1 MEDGRRLP
9 PFDISDLPSEVAD
22 ELAAF
27 LRSHLSQ
34 SHDTFYP
41 TLLATHKA
49 TLTTHKDTL
58 TDIQSQISNVILPT
72 SDSLLP
78 LTQDLKSTFD
88 QIDKLEY
95 LITKVIAPQIKD
107 FSTKLDKTEQLVRW
121 EEKALVD
128 GKRVELWKGVDMG
141 GGGGVNDER
150 RVFRTSDYFDGKGML
165 KDLDQGAAES
175 L

>member
-1 MEDGRRLP
+1 MEDGRRP
-9 PFDISDLPSEVAD
+9 PVFDISDLPAEVAD

-41 TLLATHKA
+41 TLLTTHST

-58 TDIQSQISNVILPT
+58 RDIQSQISNVILPT

-78 LTQDLKSTFD
+78 IAQDLKSTFD
-88 QIDKLEY
+88 QIDRLEH
-95 LITKVIAPQIKD
+95 LVTKIIAPQIKD
-107 FSTKLDKTEQLVRW
+107 LSAKLDKTEQLVRW

-141 GGGGVNDER
+141 DVNER
-150 RVFRTSDYFDGKGML
+150 RVFRADDYFDGKSLL
-165 KDLDQGAAES
+165 KDVKQEGGNGS